1 MRAEEVR
8 RSEMMKNL
16 NYLKAG
22 FAVLL
27 AVYGIILAGDA
38 TEPRFLDR
46 VDLVVHEAGHLLFTW
61 FGEFIMVT
69 GGTVLQLAVPAG
81 IAVYFYLRRELFS
94 SSVAIFWVGQSLFNV
109 SVYVKDAQAM
119 ALPLV
124 SVGGGDDTIHDWNYL
139 LLKLNLLRWDQAIG
153 NMVSVL
159 GALVIIASVV
169 LAFYFSFDREEA
181 EA

>member
-1 MRAEEVR
+1 
-8 RSEMMKNL
+8 MMKNV
-16 NYLKAG
+16 NYFKAG

-27 AVYGIILAGDA
+27 AVYGIILAGDV

-139 LLKLNLLRWDQAIG
+139 LLKLNLLRWDQTIG
-153 NMVSVL
+153 NMVYVL
-159 GALVIIASVV
+159 GVLVLIASVV
-169 LAFYFSFDREEA
+169 LGFYFSFDREET